1 MSDKNTVI
9 ALTEDR
15 QNYIF
20 TTKANLLAELI
31 IKQVPTKTEAEELAK
46 MVNSAFEKLTA

>member
-1 MSDKNTVI
+1 MSDKNTAT
-9 ALTEDR
+9 ALSVER
-15 QNYIF
+15 QQYIF

-31 IKQVPTKTEAEELAK
+31 IKQVPTKSEAEELAK